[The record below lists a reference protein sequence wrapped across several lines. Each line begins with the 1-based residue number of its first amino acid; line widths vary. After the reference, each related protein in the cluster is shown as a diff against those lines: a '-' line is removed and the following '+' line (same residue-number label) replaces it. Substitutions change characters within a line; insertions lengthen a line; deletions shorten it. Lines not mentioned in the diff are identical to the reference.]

1 MIDLLSQQRPRSRLL
16 RPRKNGDAH
25 KVTQEPDSTINS
37 NSKDTPKSKHSTTSK
52 LTFTSL
58 LVVALAAL
66 LAHLSGASSSDEV
79 FFPPIAANAQYY
91 SEATLD
97 SRNNNNGSSYSGLL
111 HAGVDE
117 LKAGLSNGDFSAVDL
132 VRVYLVRSE
141 EVKVK
146 GPGLRAIIETSPVAL
161 EQARKL
167 DAERSKGKIRGPLH
181 GIPIV
186 VKDNVATDAS
196 LGMNTTAGSYSLLNS
211 IVPGDSPSISTL
223 RKAGAIIVDKANM
236 SVWAQAR
243 GLVNQTQGCS
253 PRGGFGTSAYYPG
266 GNPCSSSSG
275 SAVAAASGLAV
286 ASVGSQTS
294 RSIIGPAS
302 YSNIV
307 GIKPTVGLVSRNGVI
322 PISATQDSAGPFER
336 TVKDVAHLLTSMAQ
350 KGRDEGDKA
359 TWVQPEKV
367 RKGIDYA
374 NAKHFRHKNDRPL
387 AGKRLG
393 YTDEQFFVNATTQN
407 LPKEVTDAYWKS
419 IDTHCNL
426 GAEMGE
432 VTRLR
437 AGNAG

>member
-1 MIDLLSQQRPRSRLL
+1 MGSSQRDQLLEHAISPTT
-16 RPRKNGDAH
+16 KNGDAH

-52 LTFTSL
+52 LTFISL

-66 LAHLSGASSSDEV
+66 LAQLSGASSSDEV

-97 SRNNNNGSSYSGLL
+97 SRNNNNGSSYSGLQPAAHRL
-111 HAGVDE
+111 RHG
-117 LKAGLSNGDFSAVDL
+117 GLSNGDFSAVDL
-132 VRVYLVRSE
+132 VRVYLVRIE

-167 DAERSKGKIRGPLH
+167 DAERSQGKIRGPLH

-223 RKAGAIIVDKANM
+223 RKAGAIIVGKANM

-266 GNPCSSSSG
+266 GNPF
-275 SAVAAASGLAV
+275 LAL
-286 ASVGSQTS
+286 
-294 RSIIGPAS
+294 
-302 YSNIV
+302 
-307 GIKPTVGLVSRNGVI
+307 LVL
-322 PISATQDSAGPFER
+322 QW
-336 TVKDVAHLLTSMAQ
+336 LLLR
-350 KGRDEGDKA
+350 GWLLR
-359 TWVQPEKV
+359 
-367 RKGIDYA
+367 
-374 NAKHFRHKNDRPL
+374 
-387 AGKRLG
+387 RLG
-393 YTDEQFFVNATTQN
+393 VRRPEVSLALLAT
-407 LPKEVTDAYWKS
+407 VTSLESSRRSSW
-419 IDTHCNL
+419 
-426 GAEMGE
+426 
-432 VTRLR
+432 
-437 AGNAG
+437 

>member
-1 MIDLLSQQRPRSRLL
+1 MRPRG
-16 RPRKNGDAH
+16 NGDAH

-58 LVVALAAL
+58 LVVALATL

-91 SEATLD
+91 SEATLN

-117 LKAGLSNGDFSAVDL
+117 LQAGLSNGDFSAVDL
-132 VRVYLVRSE
+132 VRVYL
-141 EVKVK
+141 
-146 GPGLRAIIETSPVAL
+146 
-161 EQARKL
+161 
-167 DAERSKGKIRGPLH
+167 GKIRGPLH

-223 RKAGAIIVDKANM
+223 RKAGAIIVGKANM

-275 SAVAAASGLAV
+275 SAVAAAAGLA
-286 ASVGSQTS
+286 ASVGSQMS
-294 RSIIGPAS
+294 GSIICPAS
-302 YSNIV
+302 YNNIV

-322 PISATQDSAGPFER
+322 PISATQDSAGPFGR

-359 TWVQPEKV
+359 TWTQPEKV

-419 IDTHCNL
+419 IDTLRNL

>member
-16 RPRKNGDAH
+16 RPRGVIDFVSWDLVKGISHLSMPSPQPRRTETHTKLPKNL
-25 KVTQEPDSTINS
+25 TPPST
-37 NSKDTPKSKHSTTSK
+37 

-66 LAHLSGASSSDEV
+66 LAQLLGASSSDEV

-97 SRNNNNGSSYSGLL
+97 SRNNNNGSSYSGLQPAAHRL
-111 HAGVDE
+111 RHG
-117 LKAGLSNGDFSAVDL
+117 GLSNSDFSAVDL
-132 VRVYLVRSE
+132 VRVYLVRIE

-167 DAERSKGKIRGPLH
+167 DAERSQGKIRGPLH

-196 LGMNTTAGSYSLLNS
+196 LGMNTTAGSYSLLNP

-223 RKAGAIIVDKANM
+223 RKAGAIIVGKANM

-253 PRGGFGTSAYYPG
+253 PRGGF
-266 GNPCSSSSG
+266 
-275 SAVAAASGLAV
+275 VAAASGLAV

-322 PISATQDSAGPFER
+322 PISATPDSVGPFGR

-407 LPKEVTDAYWKS
+407 LPKEVTDAYWKP
-419 IDTHCNL
+419 IDTLCNL